1 MAWRIDV
8 LRPRWRPSH
17 EIREHHFDRQPVFA
31 YLPGLLAV
39 AGVAYINNW
48 RQKTKDEVE
57 THHPGEDR
65 SSP

>member
-17 EIREHHFDRQPVFA
+17 EIREHHFDRQPVLA
-31 YLPGLLAV
+31 YLPGVLAIV
-39 AGVAYINNW
+39 CVAYINNW
-48 RQKTKDEVE
+48 RQERKDEVVADRR
-57 THHPGEDR
+57 GEAR